1 MAGWIRVA
9 VLALVLGLA
18 AAGGVRAQERI
29 AIPSETPPLLGA
41 YLHQKAPPTTVV
53 GYLYM
58 PANATGPAPALILKH
73 SSGGLT
79 GADGENVRAWAKTL
93 NGWGVAAF
101 AVDSFGPRGVGSTVS
116 DQSQLP
122 QWADL
127 ADSFNAL
134 KVLAADPRIDKSRIG
149 IMGWSRGGTIAM
161 LTALEAARRAVI
173 DADGPKFAAH
183 IVFYGSA
190 STQFRDTATDGAPM
204 LFLHGSADDY
214 VAVGPTKEFADWAQ
228 SMGDP
233 VTFITYPGAYHE
245 FDVAGGFNGYAAAV
259 QSGRNC
265 DAVIDLST
273 GQVVRMDH
281 KPANGVTVA
290 AYGAYFKSCIQSG
303 ADLHYNAQA
312 RADAVQQ
319 VHAFL
324 QRVFHIA
331 G

>member
-1 MAGWIRVA
+1 MAGWIRHLSVA
-9 VLALVLGLA
+9 LALGLSA
-18 AAGGVRAQERI
+18 ASVARAQERI
-29 AIPSETPPLLGA
+29 EIPSETPPLLGA
-41 YLHQKAPPTTVV
+41 YLHGKAPPTTVV
-53 GYLYM
+53 GDLYM
-58 PANATGPAPALILKH
+58 PASPTGAVPALILKH

-79 GADGENVRAWAKTL
+79 GADGDNVRAWAKTL
-93 NGWGVAAF
+93 TGWGVAAF
-101 AVDSFGPRGVGSTVS
+101 VVDTFGPRGVGSTVTN
-116 DQSQLP
+116 QSQLP

-161 LTALEAARRAVI
+161 LTALETARRAVI
-173 DADGPKFAAH
+173 DRDGPKFAAH

-204 LFLHGSADDY
+204 LFFHGAADNY
-214 VAVGPTKEFADWAQ
+214 VSVAPTKEFADWAQ

-233 VTFITYPGAYHE
+233 VTFITYPDTYHE
-245 FDVAGGFNGYAAAV
+245 FDVAGGFSGYAASV

-265 DAVIDLST
+265 DAVVDLST

-281 KPANGVTVA
+281 RPAAGVTVA